1 MDVQYVSRYG
11 GNIRVFIGN
20 GRQLESSQER
30 ENSFLN
36 QFSEMATNISE
47 WKKETK
53 TWIEDYVATKGKI
66 RAKAFPGRAAIM
78 IKLLELNES
87 HISAV
92 YEIKGSIKI
101 NHYVPGTR
109 IPILPEIKL
118 YSLEDQDKPILNL
131 AWHLP
136 SEVRKNLAKNGYTGK
151 VHDIKVFNGEG

>member
-1 MDVQYVSRYG
+1 MQ
-11 GNIRVFIGN
+11 
-20 GRQLESSQER
+20 
-30 ENSFLN
+30 
-36 QFSEMATNISE
+36 

-101 NHYVPGTR
+101 NHYV
-109 IPILPEIKL
+109 
-118 YSLEDQDKPILNL
+118 SC
-131 AWHLP
+131 
-136 SEVRKNLAKNGYTGK
+136 
-151 VHDIKVFNGEG
+151 